1 MFYTGIYLNDDAWH
15 TFNLRRRAD
24 HLELWVDSQQ
34 HQTGKIREN
43 RLSSC
48 TCYCLTC
55 VHNLVVLS
63 EELYL
68 RNVSSF
74 PLIMSVIS
82 TEKISGQDF
91 FIHYDKIYYGSLYEI
106 YPNLRIPAF
115 HGYMHNVYVDR
126 VDIFEK
132 LKQHSGG
139 HWPILIFTRGE
150 WENHYRGHADLHT
163 PRPTT
168 RRPVTPRPTTPAP
181 QPTRV
186 KLIST
191 ISLLVHGKHYH
202 IPGYVDF
209 RQRGGEI
216 SFRFR
221 TLLPTGLLLTIP
233 RTTSLSHFMSFE
245 VFDGKLY
252 FVYDFGAL
260 TRRRLVSND
269 FVSTGQ
275 WQSVKLSMA
284 DSYILVYLNNKP
296 TRIELSSFE
305 TNSLYFAGGIW
316 IGALPAENLSWYTFA
331 RDGYV
336 GCIGDLTLHKLGE

>member
-1 MFYTGIYLNDDAWH
+1 
-15 TFNLRRRAD
+15 
-24 HLELWVDSQQ
+24 
-34 HQTGKIREN
+34 
-43 RLSSC
+43 
-48 TCYCLTC
+48 
-55 VHNLVVLS
+55 
-63 EELYL
+63 
-68 RNVSSF
+68 
-74 PLIMSVIS
+74 
-82 TEKISGQDF
+82 
-91 FIHYDKIYYGSLYEI
+91 
-106 YPNLRIPAF
+106 
-115 HGYMHNVYVDR
+115 MHNVYVDR

-150 WENHYRGHADLHT
+150 WERHDRGHADLHT

-168 RRPVTPRPTTPAP
+168 QRPVTPRPTTQAP
-181 QPTRV
+181 QPTRIKV
-186 KLIST
+186 IST
-191 ISLLVHGKHYH
+191 ISLLVHGKHHH

-209 RQRGGEI
+209 RQGGGEI

-233 RTTSLSHFMSFE
+233 RTTTLSHFMSFE

-260 TRRRLVSND
+260 TRRVLVSND

-275 WQSVKLSMA
+275 WQNVKLSMA
-284 DSYILVYLNNKP
+284 DNYILVYLNSKP

-336 GCIGDLTLHKLGE
+336 GCIGDLTLHKLGEWNVYLCLLNFQLFQGCILHTILPLTLLYIFSLWQFSMLFWSLFSFPYRFQHATRVFHLRIWYFQPVLGAHPPLWQCQHLRYRNLRVLRPIQLHLPLWGDRIRWRPLRRM

>member
-1 MFYTGIYLNDDAWH
+1 
-15 TFNLRRRAD
+15 
-24 HLELWVDSQQ
+24 
-34 HQTGKIREN
+34 
-43 RLSSC
+43 
-48 TCYCLTC
+48 
-55 VHNLVVLS
+55 
-63 EELYL
+63 
-68 RNVSSF
+68 
-74 PLIMSVIS
+74 
-82 TEKISGQDF
+82 
-91 FIHYDKIYYGSLYEI
+91 
-106 YPNLRIPAF
+106 
-115 HGYMHNVYVDR
+115 MHNVYVDR

-168 RRPVTPRPTTPAP
+168 QRPVTPRPTTPAP

-252 FVYDFGAL
+252 FVYDFGTL
-260 TRRRLVSND
+260 TRRMLVSND

-336 GCIGDLTLHKLGE
+336 GCIGDLTLHKLGK